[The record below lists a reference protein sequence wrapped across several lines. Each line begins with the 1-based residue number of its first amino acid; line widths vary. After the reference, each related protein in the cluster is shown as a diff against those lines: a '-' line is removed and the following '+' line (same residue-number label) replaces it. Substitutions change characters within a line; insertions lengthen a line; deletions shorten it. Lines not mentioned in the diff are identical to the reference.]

1 MLLVLIRGLEIGRVL
16 MIVGSDGGGGGDEC
30 GVIMTVINSSV

>member
-1 MLLVLIRGLEIGRVL
+1 MLIRGFGDWERL

-30 GVIMTVINSSV
+30 GVIMTVINICV